1 MHAGALR
8 ALEFDRIVEAVC
20 RYALTPHGLQRLR
33 SLAPATEAEG
43 VAGALAATAETARFL
58 ADNQIALQAG
68 TDLETILDSI
78 GVEGRALDAVHLVAL
93 SAFLS
98 SVDTT
103 CASIRRAGAATPS
116 LRRIADATTSF
127 ETEIADIRRKI
138 DPSGEVLDDASPELK
153 MVRERLRKQRT
164 RLRGTL
170 ESYLRGKDTSKYLQQ
185 QIVTDRN
192 GRYVLVVRSEHRT
205 AIPGIV
211 HGSSGSGAS
220 LFLEP
225 LSTVEINNDIVALEQ
240 QEAEEIRRILL
251 NLTNAFRRRAA
262 DLTRTVNAAVEL
274 DILQAR
280 ARFSKLVDG
289 VEPAIAADGRLE
301 LRGARH
307 PLLIAEV
314 RRHLSSGEPDSQ
326 LDSPDNGSR
335 ATDEHGLTGTGSRAT
350 DEHGLTGTGS
360 RATDEHGLTRSGSR
374 ATDEHGLTRSG
385 SRATD
390 EHGLTR
396 SGSRA
401 TDEHGL
407 TRSGS
412 RATDE
417 HGLTRTGLRATDE
430 RGLTRTASRIADD
443 GSRSPDPGTASP
455 VPVDVVLI
463 PPVGVLVITGP
474 NTGGK
479 TVALKTA
486 GLLSLMAQA
495 GLLIPVAGGSQIP
508 VYRSIFADIGD
519 EQSISASLSTFSGH
533 IANVVS
539 MDRALALPSLVL
551 LDEAG
556 AGTDPVEGGALAM
569 AIIDHFRRRG
579 ATVIATTHY
588 DALKSYASTTE
599 GVMAAGFGFDPQTFA
614 PTYRLNYGSPGSSL
628 ALEIANR
635 LGLPAAVIDQ
645 ARAHRTARET
655 QLAEHLA
662 KIERDM
668 QSLDHERRLAARE
681 RQTVAEEAARLQHRE
696 QELRNREETFR
707 RKLDERIE
715 ERLRDARR
723 EIDDVVNGLKT
734 RTDALAAE
742 AERRMAPRLV
752 STGDT
757 GAARADARA
766 AIEAIGN
773 RLRQSAPQASE
784 TVQRTTS
791 DRAPAVGDRVLVGAF
806 GLEGVVQSLHDREA
820 DVDVRGKRLRA
831 RVDELRVVAP
841 AAAVSGQPSRVRV
854 NVDLQPREGSLTE
867 LNVIG
872 AHTDE
877 AVTRVEKFLDEAM
890 LSELKSVRIIHGY
903 GTGQLRR
910 AIGEFLRSH
919 PYVANFAAAPENQGG
934 GGVTVVEFKE

>member
-20 RYALTPHGLQRLR
+20 RYALTPQGLQRLTR
-33 SLAPATEAEG
+33 LAPETDPSA
-43 VAGALAATAETARFL
+43 VARALEATAETARFL
-58 ADNQIALQAG
+58 AENQIALQAG
-68 TDLETILDSI
+68 SELEAILEAV
-78 GVEGRALDAVHLVAL
+78 GVEGRALEPLHLL
-93 SAFLS
+93 SLGTFLG
-98 SVDTT
+98 SVDAT
-103 CASIRRAGAATPS
+103 CAAIRRAGANARV
-116 LRRIADATTSF
+116 LRGIADATASF
-127 ETEIADIRRKI
+127 EHEIAEVHRKI
-138 DPSGEVLDDASPELK
+138 DPAGEVQDDASPELK
-153 MVRERLRKQRT
+153 NLRERLRKQRT

-192 GRYVLVVRSEHRT
+192 GRYVLVVRSEHRA

-240 QEAEEIRRILL
+240 QEREEVRRILL
-251 NLTNAFRRRAA
+251 GLTDAFRRRSD
-262 DLTRTVNAAVEL
+262 DLERTVRAATEL
-274 DILQAR
+274 DVLQAK
-280 ARFSKLVDG
+280 ARFSILVDG
-289 VEPAIAADGRLE
+289 IQPAIATDGRLE
-301 LRGARH
+301 LRAARH
-307 PLLIAEV
+307 PLLIGAV
-314 RRHLSSGEPDSQ
+314 RRRLADDSEEAPTE
-326 LDSPDNGSR
+326 SAEATAAGSR
-335 ATDEHGLTGTGSRAT
+335 FVD
-350 DEHGLTGTGS
+350 
-360 RATDEHGLTRSGSR
+360 SGSPR
-374 ATDEHGLTRSG
+374 D
-385 SRATD
+385 
-390 EHGLTR
+390 
-396 SGSRA
+396 
-401 TDEHGL
+401 
-407 TRSGS
+407 
-412 RATDE
+412 
-417 HGLTRTGLRATDE
+417 
-430 RGLTRTASRIADD
+430 
-443 GSRSPDPGTASP
+443 SP
-455 VPVDVVLI
+455 VPVDVVMM
-463 PPVGVLVITGP
+463 PPVTVLVITGP

-508 VYRSIFADIGD
+508 VYRTVFADIGD
-519 EQSISASLSTFSGH
+519 EQSIAASLSTFSGH

-539 MDRALALPSLVL
+539 MDKALALPSLVL

-579 ATVIATTHY
+579 ASVIATTHY

-599 GVMAAGFGFDPQTFA
+599 GVMAAGFGFDAQTFA

-635 LGLPAAVIDQ
+635 LGMPAAVIEQ

-681 RQTVAEEAARLQHRE
+681 RETLAEESGRLQQRE
-696 QELRNREETFR
+696 HELRNREETFK

-715 ERLRDARR
+715 ERLREARR
-723 EIDDVVNGLKT
+723 EIDGVVNALKG
-734 RTDALAAE
+734 RTEALAAE
-742 AERRMAPRLV
+742 AERRMAPRLI
-752 STGDT
+752 STGET
-757 GAARADARA
+757 GAARAEARA

-773 RLRQSAPQASE
+773 RLRAPSE
-784 TVQRTTS
+784 QPAATPTRPDTG
-791 DRAPAVGDRVLVGAF
+791 RAAAVGDRVLVGAF
-806 GLEGVVQSLHDREA
+806 GLEGVVQALHDREA
-820 DVDVRGKRLRA
+820 EVDVRGKRLRA
-831 RVDELRVVAP
+831 RLDELRVLTP
-841 AAAVSGQPSRVRV
+841 AAAVQMQPARVRV

-872 AHTDE
+872 SHADE
-877 AVTRVEKFLDEAM
+877 AVARVEKFLDEAL

-910 AIGEFLRSH
+910 AIAEFLRMH
-919 PYVANFAAAPENQGG
+919 AYVAHFAAAPDNQGG
-934 GGVTVVEFKE
+934 GGVTVVEFKD

>member
-20 RYALTPHGLQRLR
+20 RYALTPRGLRRVAALV
-33 SLAPATEAEG
+33 PGIDPEA
-43 VAGALAATAETARFL
+43 VADALSATAETVRFL
-58 ADNQIALQAG
+58 GDNEITLQAG
-68 TDLETILDSI
+68 PDLEIIVHSI
-78 GVEGRALDAVHLVAL
+78 GVEGRALEAVHLLAL
-93 SAFLS
+93 GAFLTS
-98 SVDTT
+98 IDTT
-103 CASIRRAGAATPS
+103 CASIRRAGAVPW
-116 LRRIADATTSF
+116 LRRIADAVMSF
-127 ETEIADIRRKI
+127 EAEITDIRRKI

-153 MVRERLRKQRT
+153 MLRDRLRKQRT

-192 GRYVLVVRSEHRT
+192 GRYVLVVRSEHRG

-240 QEAEEIRRILL
+240 QEAEEVRRILL
-251 NLTNAFRRRAA
+251 NLTNMFRRRGG
-262 DLTRTVNAAVEL
+262 DLKRTVGAAAEIDVL
-274 DILQAR
+274 HAR
-280 ARFSKLVDG
+280 ARFSRLVDG
-289 VEPAIAADGRLE
+289 VEPAIAVDGRLE
-301 LRGARH
+301 LRAARH
-307 PLLIAEV
+307 PLLIPEV
-314 RRHLSSGEPDSQ
+314 RRHISSDVSEGDV
-326 LDSPDNGSR
+326 
-335 ATDEHGLTGTGSRAT
+335 A
-350 DEHGLTGTGS
+350 
-360 RATDEHGLTRSGSR
+360 
-374 ATDEHGLTRSG
+374 
-385 SRATD
+385 
-390 EHGLTR
+390 
-396 SGSRA
+396 
-401 TDEHGL
+401 
-407 TRSGS
+407 
-412 RATDE
+412 
-417 HGLTRTGLRATDE
+417 
-430 RGLTRTASRIADD
+430 
-443 GSRSPDPGTASP
+443 PDPGSRSP
-455 VPVDVVLI
+455 VPVDIVLI
-463 PPVGVLVITGP
+463 PPISVLVITGP

-486 GLLSLMAQA
+486 GLLALMAQA

-508 VYRSIFADIGD
+508 VYRSVFADIGD

-533 IANVVS
+533 IANIVG
-539 MDRALALPSLVL
+539 MDRAFVLPSLVL

-579 ATVIATTHY
+579 ATVMATTHY

-599 GVMAAGFGFDPQTFA
+599 GVMAAGFGFNPETFA

-635 LGLPAAVIDQ
+635 LGLPADVIAQ
-645 ARAHRTARET
+645 ARAYRTARET

-668 QSLDHERRLAARE
+668 QALDHERRLAARE
-681 RQTVAEEAARLQHRE
+681 RETLAGEAGRLQQRE
-696 QELRNREETFR
+696 QELRNREETFK

-723 EIDDVVNGLKT
+723 EIDDVVNALKT

-757 GAARADARA
+757 GAARAEARA
-766 AIEAIGN
+766 AIEAIGS
-773 RLRQSAPQASE
+773 RLRAPSQPDAE
-784 TVQRTTS
+784 TAERTRPERVPS
-791 DRAPAVGDRVLVGAF
+791 VGDRVLVGAF

-820 DVDVRGKRLRA
+820 EVDVRGKRLRA
-831 RVDELRVVAP
+831 RVDELRVVTP
-841 AAAVSGQPSRVRV
+841 AAAVSAQPSRVRV
-854 NVDLQPREGSLTE
+854 NVDLQPRDGSLTE

-872 AHTDE
+872 SHADE
-877 AVTRVEKFLDEAM
+877 AVSRVEKFVDEAM

-910 AIGEFLRSH
+910 AIGEFLRTH
-919 PYVANFAAAPENQGG
+919 PYVAHFAAAPDNQGG
-934 GGVTVVEFKE
+934 GGVTVVEFKD